1 MHLGV
6 GGGVNTLKFHNG
18 AAIVTNDP
26 GGTQFNTHQVV
37 EVFLVVLHLFIFCR
51 QPLKGVMGDTS

>member
-1 MHLGV
+1 MLSANCSRATCSKTDGASQCTYVGV

-26 GGTQFNTHQVV
+26 GGTPVRTWSCECVPH
-37 EVFLVVLHLFIFCR
+37 
-51 QPLKGVMGDTS
+51 